1 MTQEH
6 HELQERLKDERSQKE
21 QFKNT
26 KNEIEDERRLLD
38 RTVEKL
44 QREVRIMCF
53 FKSSKGLKLIS
64 KLLSVHAFDF
74 TEEHNLSWLTS
85 VSCITQS
92 WAEADI
98 CLKN

>member
-53 FKSSKGLKLIS
+53 F
-64 KLLSVHAFDF
+64 VM
-74 TEEHNLSWLTS
+74 
-85 VSCITQS
+85 
-92 WAEADI
+92 
-98 CLKN
+98 

>member
-6 HELQERLKDERSQKE
+6 HELQERLKEEKNQKE

-44 QREVRIMCF
+44 QREVRTSSDNMLFFLIM
-53 FKSSKGLKLIS
+53 
-64 KLLSVHAFDF
+64 LSLSFLSLHAFEF
-74 TEEHNLSWLTS
+74 TEKHNIICVTE
-85 VSCITQS
+85 T
-92 WAEADI
+92 WAESD
-98 CLKN
+98 K

>member
-53 FKSSKGLKLIS
+53 FNHVKVLMSLLVSCFQYMLLIS
-64 KLLSVHAFDF
+64 PRS
-74 TEEHNLSWLTS
+74 TT
-85 VSCITQS
+85 
-92 WAEADI
+92 WAG
-98 CLKN
+98 